1 MANNV
6 SVKAWFNT
14 GFNAVNIPADPSGDW
29 ADTIH
34 SETFP
39 ALNILQHTQLTYV
52 KIKATFPQVVDIDY
66 VRLDPPYTTEE
77 RPNHGG
83 NSTAFRYAYYFVTGV
98 SMANGDTAVLSLLP
112 DYVNT
117 AGGWNKLKILDG
129 ITNRVTIKKSD
140 DVFGRFTNDDPYLVP
155 SEDLELHTETIDIT
169 QNGYKVYVESTADLG
184 VMAVSG
190 MSDIYKTSGSTET
203 VAVPKVYPNFHRP
216 TKYGIRKGNTV
227 KEGNGNKS
235 VVYFLEPTGDSYP
248 VSLGG
253 GYFVY
258 NDNIIQRGIERC
270 RSLGVEEVVL
280 NTAVIPDSLVEP
292 YETLSEVYHYI
303 NVGYDTGDIIFQE
316 IDSITDPAG
325 DPVVISIRKTS
336 TIGALDENEF
346 VYKDENGN
354 EVEQSLRA
362 YPVIDTMYGKMIS
375 KTMSHNLLSNENSYD
390 NKRVLYGKYHKNGIL
405 TNSGSRYE
413 ATPEEIKPSSGGTVQ
428 IEILGDP
435 HLDGKPYFRFRYVH
449 GQDGANLNQSFFE
462 NCVTGM
468 RWKQIPLIYTQK
480 SGGFLDAENYNS
492 KRAIDQIGH
501 GYDVNL
507 HKLNAPIAPQ
517 APEEFDFLGKVTEL
531 VRDTAMGIGGG
542 GLVGGPLGALAGGA
556 AAAGAHLAE
565 GLDMITNSNEK
576 NSAYTQALQEY
587 ERNKK
592 VHEMTGARDLA
603 MYSVQAENE
612 KRQFLTSQNV
622 FAPTVQF
629 PYANEGYRD
638 FYGDNAI
645 YYYYSPTSRDLARFD
660 KILNMYGYSVKM
672 PFTKDIINNRNH
684 FVYIEA
690 NCSVGGDIP
699 KWLAD
704 GVAMQI
710 SNGVRL
716 WKVRP
721 SETYYASGGNV

>member
-14 GFNAVNIPADPSGDW
+14 GFNAVNIPADPSGAW
-29 ADTIH
+29 AESIH

-52 KIKATFPQVVDIDY
+52 KIKATFPEVVDIDY
-66 VRLDPPYTTEE
+66 VRLDPPYTTAE

-117 AGGWNKLKILDG
+117 AGGWSKLKILDG

-190 MSDIYKTSGSTET
+190 MSDVYKKSGSTET

-216 TKYGIRKGNTV
+216 TKYGIRKGNTI

-235 VVYFLEPTGDSYP
+235 VVYFLEPTGESYP

-303 NVGYDTGDIIFQE
+303 NVGYDTGDIMYQE
-316 IDSITDPAG
+316 IDNITDPAG
-325 DPVVISIRKTS
+325 DPVIISIRKTS

-346 VYKDENGN
+346 VYKDANGN

-413 ATPEEIKPSSGGTVQ
+413 AKPEEIKPSSGGTVQ

-468 RWKQIPLIYTQK
+468 RWKQIPLIYNEK
-480 SGGFLDAENYNS
+480 SGNILDTENFEADRWLESVGHTYDVELNKMQKQQLIDQYNS
-492 KRAIDQIGH
+492 
-501 GYDVNL
+501 N
-507 HKLNAPIAPQ
+507 
-517 APEEFDFLGKVTEL
+517 T
-531 VRDTAMGIGGG
+531 RDTIGNAIVSTVQGAGIGSGVAG
-542 GLVGGPLGALAGGA
+542 AGGA
-556 AAAGAHLAE
+556 
-565 GLDMITNSNEK
+565 ITGM
-576 NSAYTQALQEY
+576 A
-587 ERNKK
+587 
-592 VHEMTGARDLA
+592 TGAGSGIGSMVNVAMNTDLEIA
-603 MYSVQAENE
+603 KMKQFSLESEKTATMYMATRENE

-622 FAPTVQF
+622 YAPMVQF
-629 PYANEGYRD
+629 PYGNEGYRD

-672 PFTKDIINNRNH
+672 PFSKDIINNRNH
-684 FVYIEA
+684 FVYVEA